1 MLSQPP
7 WNSSENSHLY
17 ISITTNACW
26 RKFSNTTS
34 SSMGVGEN
42 SWVALRAA
50 AAGSEQTIKQNIQ
63 EWGGR
68 GDLQPSVQ
76 GSVISVKNVSFL
88 SEVFPTGSIL
98 LISDTTPW
106 ERLKG
111 IQIGDL
117 YTVLDHIFQ
126 YLHHTVA
133 VSSYNVVKPRHQ
145 R

>member
-1 MLSQPP
+1 
-7 WNSSENSHLY
+7 
-17 ISITTNACW
+17 
-26 RKFSNTTS
+26 
-34 SSMGVGEN
+34 MGVGKN

-98 LISDTTPW
+98 LISDTTP
-106 ERLKG
+106 
-111 IQIGDL
+111 
-117 YTVLDHIFQ
+117 
-126 YLHHTVA
+126 
-133 VSSYNVVKPRHQ
+133 
-145 R
+145 